1 MILAYMSVRHS
12 CISLQSLILIMC
24 RSVIFETPFTVVH
37 FPVLALVVPVMWG
50 FFLSSA
56 ALQQAEMRMTRWISG
71 IK

>member
-1 MILAYMSVRHS
+1 
-12 CISLQSLILIMC
+12 MC